1 MSNSPAAKKLPS
13 RFVLAVTV
21 GGVIG
26 LGILRGPGEIAQAIP
41 DPTLYL
47 GLWFFSGLF
56 VLLSTS
62 VVAELLA
69 ITPRSGGVYSLVRR
83 AYGPFSGFVL
93 GWIDWLSFAADL
105 ALKAV
110 VIVTF
115 VAILIPQAE
124 EWRVP
129 LAIAVTSVFA
139 AIQLKGISFGAII
152 QEVATSAIGL
162 IIIVLSLALLIA
174 PAAGVVPISWRP
186 SDTSLG
192 EWSIVVAAII
202 FTYDGWLYASYFN
215 GEIQGGAGAAARASM
230 KGLVVVIGLYMLLN
244 FALVYST
251 GLAPLAGSELA
262 LAAALEFINFP
273 LAGDL
278 IVIAAILILLS
289 HQNLEY
295 MSGSRILQALAFDGL
310 ASKQAG
316 KQGRGGNPVFAVLIT
331 WVVVVALIVIGGF
344 DFLLLLSIFF
354 YVPLYLAL
362 IFGVLILKKTEPDV
376 ERPYLAWAHPY
387 STYFC
392 LLGWSV
398 ITAFQAYAERETA
411 LYALAMTFAA
421 WPVYRYLSR
430 RHSDA

>member
-1 MSNSPAAKKLPS
+1 MSDSAVVRSLPS

-26 LGILRGPGEIAQAIP
+26 LGILRGPGEIAQAVP
-41 DPTLYL
+41 EPTLYL

-56 VLLSTS
+56 VLLTTA
-62 VVAELLA
+62 VVAELLGM
-69 ITPRSGGVYSLVRR
+69 TPRSGGTYALVRR
-83 AYGPFSGFVL
+83 AYGPFAGFVL

-115 VAILIPQAE
+115 IAILMPQVA

-129 LAIAVTSVFA
+129 LAIAVTTFFA
-139 AIQLKGISFGAII
+139 AIQLRGVSFGAII

-162 IIIVLSLALLIA
+162 MIVVLSLALLLA
-174 PAAGVVPISWRP
+174 PGISVEAVQWQP
-186 SDTSLG
+186 SDTALG
-192 EWSIVVAAII
+192 EWSIVIAAII
-202 FTYDGWLYASYFN
+202 FTYDGWIYASYFN

-230 KGLVVVIGLYMLLN
+230 KGLVVVIGLYMLIN
-244 FALVYST
+244 FALVHST

-262 LAAALEFINFP
+262 LATALEFVDFP

-295 MSGSRILQALAFDGL
+295 MSGSRILQALAVDGL
-310 ASKQAG
+310 ALKQVG
-316 KQGRGGNPVFAVLIT
+316 ERVRGGNPVLAVVIT
-331 WVVVVALIVIGGF
+331 WLAVVILIMIGGF

-362 IFGVLILKKTEPDV
+362 IIGVLILKKTEPEV
-376 ERPYLAWAHPY
+376 ERPYVAWAHPY

-398 ITAFQAYAERETA
+398 ITAFQAYAERQTA
-411 LYALAMTFAA
+411 LYALAMIMVA
-421 WPVYRYLSR
+421 WPVYRYLTR
-430 RHSDA
+430 RQSNN